1 MRASIVST
9 LVLAWLTALPAAGSA
24 GAAVDDS
31 TTPLSLQSVLE
42 SSARHYPLVI
52 AALAER
58 QAVAREVD
66 ARRGDFD
73 VVFDV
78 SNFNRV
84 DGFYDGRAV
93 EAKATRPLGAWG
105 TELYGSYALSRGEF
119 PIYEDEYYT
128 NTGGKLKVGVLF
140 SLLRDRAIDDRRF
153 ELNDARLALEAADLE
168 LQMTKIGVQRLAIEA
183 YWRWV
188 FAGSKQVVYDELLAI
203 ALERDRGLTDQVAR
217 GALAEIFLT
226 ENQRNITRRR
236 SRSIAAQAELT
247 RAANRLGLYYR
258 DAAGM
263 PQTPSPQQLPVIG
276 SLTLSPP
283 EQPGALQDTISMQP
297 ELRQLRVAAQ
307 RARQKLSLSENAL
320 KPKLDFGVEVGTP
333 FGDVGEGGASRDSTD
348 AIVGLTFSVPLA
360 RRTAKA
366 EVEQSRLEL
375 RAIEERQR
383 QTNDRLQ
390 LEITE
395 ILIELKLAR
404 ELAELAQQEVELAA
418 ALVQAETRR
427 FEEGASD
434 FFLVNLREETAAGAR
449 IEALAAALR
458 QRLARA
464 EYDAAA
470 LDFNR
475 LGLTPR
481 ATAVQVRSPA
491 QLPDGR

>member
-1 MRASIVST
+1 MRAS
-9 LVLAWLTALPAAGSA
+9 LVTALLLACLNVQPAAA
-24 GAAVDDS
+24 DDERTAS
-31 TTPLSLQSVLE
+31 LSLQTVLE

-78 SNFNRV
+78 SSFNRV
-84 DGFYDGRAV
+84 DGFYDGQAV
-93 EAKATRPLGAWG
+93 EAKATRPLGTWG
-105 TELYGSYALSRGEF
+105 TDLYGSYSLSRGDF
-119 PIYEDEYYT
+119 PIYEDEYFT
-128 NTGGKLKVGVLF
+128 NTGGRLKVGVLF

-153 ELNDARLALEAADLE
+153 QLNDARLALEAADLE
-168 LQMTKIGVQRLAIEA
+168 LQMTKIGVQSLAIEA

-188 FAGSKQVVYDELLAI
+188 FAGRKQRVYDELLAI

-258 DAAGM
+258 DSAGM
-263 PQTPSPQQLPVIG
+263 PQTPAPQQLPVMAN
-276 SLTLSPP
+276 LNLNPP
-283 EQPGALQDTISMQP
+283 EPLGALQETISMQP
-297 ELRQLRVAAQ
+297 ELLQLRVAAE
-307 RARQKLSLSENAL
+307 RAQQKLTLSENAL
-320 KPKLDFGVEVGTP
+320 KPTLDFGVELGTP
-333 FGDVGEGGASRDSTD
+333 FGDVGEGGESRDTTE

-395 ILIELKLAR
+395 ILIELRLAR
-404 ELAELAQQEVELAA
+404 ELAELAQQEVELAS
-418 ALVQAETRR
+418 ALVQAEARR

-434 FFLVNLREETAAGAR
+434 FFLVNLREETAASAR

-458 QRLARA
+458 HRLARA
-464 EYDAAA
+464 EYDAVT
-470 LDFNR
+470 LDFDR
-475 LGLTPR
+475 LGL
-481 ATAVQVRSPA
+481 SPGSPSD
-491 QLPDGR
+491 QTR

>member
-1 MRASIVST
+1 MRASVVSA
-9 LVLAWLTALPAAGSA
+9 LFLAWLTCLPAATSA
-24 GAAVDDS
+24 VAADDAAS
-31 TTPLSLQSVLE
+31 PLSLQAVLE

-66 ARRGDFD
+66 ARLGDFD

-78 SNFNRV
+78 SSFNRV

-93 EAKATRPLGAWG
+93 EAKATRPLGVWG
-105 TELYGSYALSRGEF
+105 TDLYGSYALSRGDF

-128 NTGGKLKVGVLF
+128 NTGGRLKVGLLF
-140 SLLRDRAIDDRRF
+140 SLLRDRAIDDRRYQ
-153 ELNDARLALEAADLE
+153 LNDARLAVEAADLE
-168 LQMTKIGVQRLAIEA
+168 LQMTRIGVQSLAIEA

-188 FAGSKQVVYDELLAI
+188 FAGRKQLVYDELLAI

-258 DAAGM
+258 DPAGM
-263 PQTPSPQQLPVIG
+263 PQTPSPQQLPANT
-276 SLTLSPP
+276 SLELNPP
-283 EQPGALQDTISMQP
+283 EPPGALQDTIFMQP
-297 ELRQLRVAAQ
+297 ELRQLRVAAE

-333 FGDVGEGGASRDSTD
+333 FGDVGEGGVSRDTTD
-348 AIVGLTFSVPLA
+348 AIVGLKFSVPLA

-366 EVEQSRLEL
+366 EVEQARLEL
-375 RAIEERQR
+375 RAIEERKR

-395 ILIELKLAR
+395 ILIELSLAR
-404 ELAELAQQEVELAA
+404 ELAELAQQEVALAS

-434 FFLVNLREETAAGAR
+434 FFLVNLREETAASAR
-449 IEALAAALR
+449 VEALAAGLR
-458 QRLARA
+458 HRLARV
-464 EYDAAA
+464 EYDAAT
-470 LDFNR
+470 LDFVR
-475 LGLTPR
+475 LGLSSGPGAEQIR
-481 ATAVQVRSPA
+481 
-491 QLPDGR
+491 